1 MISHPFNKPM
11 LPVPIFMHA
20 LILITPSLSL
30 KPAIAVDSLTASS
43 EASKKQKILVLVSSN
58 KTMESRPAS
67 PRSGHPES
75 ISSTS
80 SALAPPA
87 PIQRVCD
94 SFSSSSSEN
103 EDESSRGH
111 EDSGLAEALDREAA
125 RMAAAN
131 HLARARDELVK
142 HMQATGMLKAVTP
155 VQAEQAEAG
164 EGQQQQQQQQGLG
177 EVWPGGHGHG
187 RGDEDF
193 DELEAQEMER
203 GSGNAGCQGAK
214 HKVHGLGIAVDDRGQ
229 AAMVHEGEGKE
240 DDEQHGK
247 QGWEREGQWGHGQTS
262 AGSLGSIGGVGLVV
276 EGEMTGFVEGSEMTG
291 LADRREARRTE
302 KEAAEQ
308 KGSKMALE
316 AEMEKHVGK

>member
-1 MISHPFNKPM
+1 
-11 LPVPIFMHA
+11 
-20 LILITPSLSL
+20 
-30 KPAIAVDSLTASS
+30 
-43 EASKKQKILVLVSSN
+43 
-58 KTMESRPAS
+58 MESRPAS
-67 PRSGHPES
+67 PRSGRPES

-80 SALAPPA
+80 SASAPPA

-94 SFSSSSSEN
+94 SFSSSSSGN
-103 EDESSRGH
+103 EDESSRGN

-155 VQAEQAEAG
+155 VQAEQTEAV
-164 EGQQQQQQQQGLG
+164 ERSPQADGQQQQQQQQGLA

-193 DELEAQEMER
+193 DELEVQQMER
-203 GSGNAGCQGAK
+203 ESGNASYLGAK
-214 HKVHGLGIAVDDRGQ
+214 HEVHGLGIAVDDRGQ
-229 AAMVHEGEGKE
+229 PAVVHEGEQKG

-247 QGWEREGQWGHGQTS
+247 QAWEREGQWAHGQTS
-262 AGSLGSIGGVGLVV
+262 AESLGSIGGVGLVV
-276 EGEMTGFVEGSEMTG
+276 EGEMTAFVEGSEMTR

-302 KEAAEQ
+302 KEATEQ
-308 KGSKMALE
+308 KKSKTALE
-316 AEMEKHVGK
+316 VDTGKDVGK